1 MDAEDGSLSRTGSA
15 LTGTRYEILVSC
27 TGLTDLDTLTK
38 SDPMCVLFYKQFGQ
52 WREVGRT
59 EAIKNTLNPKFV
71 GSFVLD
77 FDPSVQ
83 QNFMFS
89 VYDIDHRSPELRH
102 HDFVGSVELSSL
114 DLVEPK
120 VDICTRCKTL
130 RVPGSARGHGLI
142 SITSERIREC
152 RDKVSFHVGA
162 HKLNKKGKLISKK
175 PDVYLEISRS
185 IDNVTFHPIYR
196 TETDKK
202 TQHPRWRPF
211 EIGLQRLC
219 NGDWDRQLELAVWHH
234 GGTGDYKMLGR
245 RVATLRDLNSIQKVG
260 HYKELPLAPKKQ
272 GSITNSIKIT
282 NNGYLRFFQVRVDCD
297 YSLLDYVTG
306 GMKLNLNV
314 AIDFTASNGTPE
326 QTMSLHDVSQN
337 KKTPYMEV
345 IEAFGGVICGFCT
358 EVKIG
363 MLGFGAKMK
372 KSSVINH
379 CFPLSNDWNRFYEYG
394 IESAIS
400 RYKKAVKHIRMSGP
414 TRLKPVISFAESMA
428 VREPT
433 QDNQVYHVLLVITD
447 GILNDIDDVLERL
460 TSISHLPL
468 TVVFAGVGPADFKLM
483 ECFSQD
489 STGFVGL
496 KYRTTSLNRKHTHFV
511 SFSRENGQTIDL
523 DRLARETLA
532 VISSQITE
540 YMRRKDI
547 IPNKPSLTS
556 LPRSHSSV
564 SLIEASQTEGRG
576 LSRKSASRTSLI
588 SRNSVSNATDPKCPT
603 CGSVLDNGSSSV
615 TIQSS
620 ADVILQG

>member
-1 MDAEDGSLSRTGSA
+1 MEAGDGSLSRTGSA
-15 LTGTRYEILVSC
+15 LAGTRYEILVSC
-27 TGLTDLDTLTK
+27 TGLTNPDTCTK
-38 SDPMCVLFYKQFGQ
+38 SDPICVLFYKHFGQ

-77 FDPSVQ
+77 FDPSLL

-89 VYDIDHRSPELRH
+89 VYDIDHRSPELHH

-114 DLVEPK
+114 DLVDPE

-130 RVPGSARGHGLI
+130 RIPGSGRGRGLI
-142 SITSERIREC
+142 TITSERMREC
-152 RDKVSFHVGA
+152 RDKVSLHVGA
-162 HKLNKKGKLISKK
+162 HKLNKIGKLLGKK

-185 IDNVTFHPIYR
+185 IGNVTFHPIVR
-196 TETDKK
+196 TETDKR

-234 GGTGDYKMLGR
+234 SGTGDYKMLGR
-245 RVATLRDLNSIQKVG
+245 RVATLRDLNSIQQEG
-260 HYKELPLAPKKQ
+260 HYKELPLAPKKE
-272 GSITNSIKIT
+272 GKLTDSIKIT
-282 NNGYLRFFQVRVDCD
+282 NKGYLRFFQVRVDCD

-314 AIDFTASNGTPE
+314 AIDFTASNGSPE
-326 QTMSLHDVSQN
+326 QTRSLHDVSEN

-345 IEAFGGVICGFCT
+345 IEALGGVICRYCT
-358 EVKIG
+358 EEKIG

-379 CFPLSNDWNRFYEYG
+379 CFPLSNDWNRLHEYG
-394 IESAIS
+394 IEKAIS

-414 TRLKPVISFAESMA
+414 TRLKPVISFAESLA
-428 VREPT
+428 VREPA

-460 TSISHLPL
+460 NSISHLPL
-468 TVVFAGVGPADFKLM
+468 TVVFAGVGPADFTLM
-483 ECFSQD
+483 EGFSQD
-489 STGFVGL
+489 SIGFVGI
-496 KYRTTSLNRKHTHFV
+496 KDRMMSLNRKHTHFI

-556 LPRSHSSV
+556 LPRSNSSA
-564 SLIEASQTEGRG
+564 SLINTSQSEGRG
-576 LSRKSASRTSLI
+576 LSRRSASRTSLI
-588 SRNSVSNATDPKCPT
+588 SRNSMSYATDPKCPT
-603 CGSVLDNGSSSV
+603 CGSVLDNSCS
-615 TIQSS
+615 
-620 ADVILQG
+620 